1 MNDNELRLVAD
12 IGGTHARFA
21 LAQGEAVRAEA
32 ALACAAF
39 PGPLQAVQR
48 YLDEVDIDRGRLREA
63 AFAIAAPIA
72 GADQITMTNVHWR
85 FSVSELRR
93 ALGLRRLIVLN
104 DFTALAMSV
113 RHLPES
119 ELIHVAGAQ
128 AAPRAPIAVLG
139 PGTGL
144 GVSGLIPA
152 GEDWV
157 PLQGEGGHAS
167 LAPNTDREAALLREL
182 RRRFG
187 HVSAERA
194 ISGPGL
200 VNLHEA
206 ICALDGKDAERLQ
219 PAEIMQR
226 AVEERCP
233 ICAEALQTF
242 CALLGS
248 VTGDLVLT
256 LGALGGV
263 YLGGGILPRM
273 VDYFL
278 HSPFHARYLDKG
290 RYRDYLAPVPIRVIT
305 TPHPAF
311 VGLAHAFDSPGP
323 RLESL
328 DQI

>member
-1 MNDNELRLVAD
+1 MTNDELRLIAD

-21 LAQGEAVRAEA
+21 LAQRGAVREQA
-32 ALACAAF
+32 AFACADF
-39 PGPLQAVQR
+39 PGPLEAVQR
-48 YLDEVDIDRGRLREA
+48 YLDDAEIDRGRLREA
-63 AFAIAAPIA
+63 AFAVAAPIA
-72 GADQITMTNVHWR
+72 GADQINMTNVHWR

-113 RHLPES
+113 RHLPEH

-128 AAPRAPIAVLG
+128 TAPRAPIAVLG

-152 GEDWV
+152 GEHWV
-157 PLQGEGGHAS
+157 PLQGEGGHVS
-167 LAPNTDREAALLREL
+167 LAPDNDREVALLREL
-182 RRRFG
+182 WRRYG
-187 HVSAERA
+187 HVSAERV

-200 VNLHEA
+200 VNLYEA
-206 ICALDGKDAERLQ
+206 ICAVEHRDPESLE
-219 PAEIMQR
+219 PADVMQR
-226 AVEERCP
+226 GIERRCP

-242 CALLGS
+242 CALFGR

-263 YLGGGILPRM
+263 CIGGGIIPRM

-278 HSPFHARYLDKG
+278 RSPFHESYLDKG
-290 RYRDYLAPVPIRVIT
+290 RYRDYLAPVPIRIIT

-311 VGLAHAFDSPGP
+311 RGLAHAFDAPGP

-328 DQI
+328 PER

>member
-1 MNDNELRLVAD
+1 MTNDELRLIAD

-32 ALACAAF
+32 ALASADF
-39 PGPLQAVQR
+39 PGPLEAARR
-48 YLDEVDIDRGRLREA
+48 YLDDVKIERGRLREA
-63 AFAIAAPIA
+63 AFAVAAPIA
-72 GADQITMTNVHWR
+72 GADRIDMTNLAWR
-85 FSVSELRR
+85 FSVSDLRR
-93 ALGLRRLIVLN
+93 ALGLQRLIVLN

-113 RHLPES
+113 RHLPAT
-119 ELIHVAGAQ
+119 ELVQVAGAGS
-128 AAPRAPIAVLG
+128 APRAPIAVLG

-144 GVSGLIPA
+144 GVSGLIPT
-152 GEDWV
+152 GDHWV
-157 PLQGEGGHAS
+157 PLQGEGGHVS
-167 LAPNTDREAALLREL
+167 LAPGNEREAALLQQL

-200 VNLHEA
+200 VNLYET
-206 ICALDGKDAERLQ
+206 ICAVDGKSPENVQ
-219 PAEIMQR
+219 PEEIMQR
-226 AVEERCP
+226 AVDARCP
-233 ICAEALQTF
+233 SCAEALQTF

-273 VDYFL
+273 PDYFL
-278 HSPFHARYLDKG
+278 RSPFHARYLDKG
-290 RYRDYLAPVPIRVIT
+290 RYRDYLAPVPIRIVT
-305 TPHPAF
+305 TPNPAF
-311 VGLAHAFDSPGP
+311 VGLAHAFDTPGP

-328 DQI
+328 DKR